1 MPTKSERKTAAD
13 ALREAEEVRDELGTA
28 LRGAGIVLPSL
39 SVDALAYGAER
50 PDPLVELG
58 RCNLATARPSPPPDR
73 AITRGTTLRATPS
86 ALRPPD
92 RP

>member
-50 PDPLVELG
+50 PDPLVELQPLQP
-58 RCNLATARPSPPPDR
+58 R
-73 AITRGTTLRATPS
+73 
-86 ALRPPD
+86 D
-92 RP
+92 RPHPHRRT